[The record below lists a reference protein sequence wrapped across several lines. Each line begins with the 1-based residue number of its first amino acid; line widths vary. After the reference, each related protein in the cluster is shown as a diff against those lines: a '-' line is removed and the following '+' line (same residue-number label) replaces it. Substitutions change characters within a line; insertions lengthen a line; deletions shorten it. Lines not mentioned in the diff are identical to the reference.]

1 MNDRE
6 MIQDL
11 LSEYNVAVDA
21 LDIDGW
27 AACFT
32 ADGVFDG
39 ALETF
44 RAHQDKAKF
53 AAHAA
58 ELEAQGMPRLRHFLS
73 NIRIEVD
80 GTRGH
85 SHCFF
90 MIAAT
95 PDGQPSFLSMV
106 GEYDDDL
113 AKIDG
118 RWLFTRRTV
127 STDGTQYQ
135 RQSAS

>member
-1 MNDRE
+1 
-6 MIQDL
+6 
-11 LSEYNVAVDA
+11 V
-21 LDIDGW
+21 
-27 AACFT
+27 
-32 ADGVFDG
+32 
-39 ALETF
+39 
-44 RAHQDKAKF
+44 KF

-73 NIRIEVD
+73 NIRIEV
-80 GTRGH
+80 GGARGH

-95 PDGQPSFLSMV
+95 PDGQQSFISMV